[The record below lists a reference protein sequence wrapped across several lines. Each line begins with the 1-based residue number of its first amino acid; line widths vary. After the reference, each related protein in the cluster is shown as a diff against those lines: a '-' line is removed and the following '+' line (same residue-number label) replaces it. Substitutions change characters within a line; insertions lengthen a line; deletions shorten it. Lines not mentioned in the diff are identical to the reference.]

1 MAFRFDKEA
10 GAANMAESS
19 HAQTT
24 CNGKRLSMQA
34 IVLAGQE
41 NVALASVSTV
51 RYEAEVLI
59 GGRPMGEWVISALKD
74 AQSISEVVLVGPP
87 SLQSEGVLAVAPG
100 SSLWESLNAGLSRL
114 TNPSERVLIVTG
126 DIPLITG
133 MMVDDFVQASPVDA
147 DLVYPVISKINT
159 LAKFPETKRTY
170 VKLMGI
176 TVTGGNMVVANPLIL
191 PKVEERAKVLISHR
205 KAPLRLARDV
215 GILLLLRLLT
225 GRLSLAEAE
234 RRVSQVFGVKGR
246 VMECPYPEVGVDVD
260 KVSDWSMVERV
271 LTQSRSPAIE
281 IGSGG

>member
-1 MAFRFDKEA
+1 
-10 GAANMAESS
+10 
-19 HAQTT
+19 
-24 CNGKRLSMQA
+24 MQA

-271 LTQSRSPAIE
+271 FTQSRSSAIE